1 MPTTIEKVHQ
11 AVKYLAGM
19 CDGANSLD
27 GCGFNK
33 VDTRFGKDL
42 AERTSLTPKQ
52 AVAAQKM
59 LRKYKRQLLN
69 GGFDEQAL
77 FGEVINTE
85 KQERKEQV
93 KRTNGNG
100 GCGTKKVTVVDGKLL
115 KIEFPFS
122 YETLEVVKSIPGRRF
137 HGNANPKHWTAPIS
151 GDAIEILSKDGF
163 ELAPE
168 LQKILNRGRLSVDE
182 VKEVDVPG
190 LKKELFPFQ
199 KKGVAFIE
207 AKDGRALI
215 GDEMGLGKTIQAL
228 AWLHLHPEKR
238 PAIILC
244 PASLK
249 LNWAKE
255 VRETLPGK
263 QNIQVL
269 QGTKPR
275 PITGD
280 IIVINYDILNAWL
293 EILQSIKPQ
302 VLIFDEAHY
311 IKNNSAQRTKATKK
325 LAKKIPHVIALT
337 GTPIVNRP
345 VEGFNII
352 QTIDKTVFPNWW
364 DFVHRYCG
372 AHHNGFGWDFSGAT
386 NKEELHKKLTE
397 TVMLR
402 RKKADVLPDLPDK
415 LYSYIPM
422 EMSNRN
428 EYDKAENDFIEYLQ
442 EVKGV
447 AAAKKASQ
455 AEHLVKIE
463 ALKQL
468 AVKGKMKQAIQ
479 WIRNFLDTNGNKL
492 VVFTVH
498 KAAVATLMDE
508 FKEQAV
514 KVDGS
519 VSAAGRDAAV
529 KAFQEDPKVKLF
541 VGNIQA
547 AGVGLTLTA
556 ASSVAFLELPWTP
569 GDLVQ
574 AEDRCHRIGQKDS
587 VNVYY
592 LLAERTVEEKI
603 AELLDGKRQV
613 LEAVLDGKEVEEAQ
627 LLSELIKAYQK
638 GE

>member
-33 VDTRFGKDL
+33 VDARFGRDL
-42 AERTSLTPKQ
+42 AERTSLTPGQ
-52 AVAAQKM
+52 AEAAQRM
-59 LRKYKRQLLN
+59 LRKYKGQLIN
-69 GGFDEQAL
+69 GGGFDEKIL
-77 FGEVINTE
+77 SEPITLPE
-85 KQERKEQV
+85 KAV
-93 KRTNGNG
+93 
-100 GCGTKKVTVVDGKLL
+100 TKKGASTAAKKASVAEGDRI
-115 KIEFPFS
+115 KIEFPFN
-122 YETLEVVKSIPGRRF
+122 YDTLEVVKSIPGRRF
-137 HGNANPKHWTAPIS
+137 HGDANPKHWTAPIS
-151 GDAIEILSKDGF
+151 GDAVEILSKAGF
-163 ELAPE
+163 QLDPE
-168 LQKILNRGRLSVDE
+168 LEEILNRGRVSIDE

-207 AKDGRALI
+207 AKNGRALI

-228 AWLHLHPEKR
+228 AWLQLHPEKR

-249 LNWAKE
+249 LNWARE

-269 QGTKPR
+269 QGTKLHT
-275 PITGD
+275 ITGD
-280 IIVINYDILNAWL
+280 IVIINYDILNAWL
-293 EILQSIKPQ
+293 EKLQALKPQ

-372 AHHNGFGWDFSGAT
+372 AKHNGFGWDFSGAT

-397 TVMLR
+397 TVMIR

-422 EMSNRN
+422 EMNNRD
-428 EYDKAENDFIEYLQ
+428 EYDRAERDFVKYLKQ
-442 EVKGV
+442 VKGDE
-447 AAAKKASQ
+447 AAEKARQ

-463 ALKQL
+463 GLKQL
-468 AVKGKMKQAIQ
+468 AVKGKMKHAVQ
-479 WIRNFLDTNGNKL
+479 WIRDFLDTNGNKL
-492 VVFTVH
+492 VVFAVH
-498 KAAVATLMDE
+498 KAVVDALMEE
-508 FKEQAV
+508 FKEEAV

-556 ASSVAFLELPWTP
+556 SSSVAFLELPWTP
-569 GDLVQ
+569 GELVQ

-592 LLAERTVEEKI
+592 LLADGTIEEKI
-603 AELLDGKRQV
+603 AQLLDEKRQV
-613 LEAVLDGKEVEEAQ
+613 LNAVLDGKEVEETQ
-627 LLSELIKAYQK
+627 LLSELIKSYQK

>member
-1 MPTTIEKVHQ
+1 MPTIEKVHQ

-19 CDGANSLD
+19 CDGANGLD

-33 VDTRFGKDL
+33 VDARFGRDL

-52 AVAAQKM
+52 AEAAQKM
-59 LRKYKRQLLN
+59 IRKYKNQLISR
-69 GGFDEQAL
+69 GGF
-77 FGEVINTE
+77 NE
-85 KQERKEQV
+85 KILSEPITLPEK
-93 KRTNGNG
+93 
-100 GCGTKKVTVVDGKLL
+100 TVVKKISKKASVEDNKI

-168 LQKILNRGRLSVDE
+168 LQKILNRGRVSVDE

-255 VRETLPGK
+255 VRETLSGK

-269 QGTKPR
+269 QGTKLHT
-275 PITGD
+275 ITGD
-280 IIVINYDILNAWL
+280 IVIINYDILNAWL
-293 EILQSIKPQ
+293 EKLQALKPQ

-325 LAKKIPHVIALT
+325 LAKGIPHVIALT

-364 DFVHRYCG
+364 TFVHRYCG
-372 AHHNGFGWDFSGAT
+372 AKHNGFGWDFSGAT

-415 LYSYIPM
+415 LYSFIPM
-422 EMSNRN
+422 EMSNRD
-428 EYDKAENDFIEYLQ
+428 EYDRAENDFINTC
-442 EVKGV
+442 
-447 AAAKKASQ
+447 KKS
-455 AEHLVKIE
+455 
-463 ALKQL
+463 
-468 AVKGKMKQAIQ
+468 
-479 WIRNFLDTNGNKL
+479 
-492 VVFTVH
+492 
-498 KAAVATLMDE
+498 
-508 FKEQAV
+508 KE
-514 KVDGS
+514 
-519 VSAAGRDAAV
+519 
-529 KAFQEDPKVKLF
+529 
-541 VGNIQA
+541 
-547 AGVGLTLTA
+547 
-556 ASSVAFLELPWTP
+556 
-569 GDLVQ
+569 
-574 AEDRCHRIGQKDS
+574 
-587 VNVYY
+587 
-592 LLAERTVEEKI
+592 
-603 AELLDGKRQV
+603 
-613 LEAVLDGKEVEEAQ
+613 
-627 LLSELIKAYQK
+627 
-638 GE
+638 

>member
-33 VDTRFGKDL
+33 VDARFGRDL
-42 AERTSLTPKQ
+42 AERTSLTPGQ
-52 AVAAQKM
+52 AEAAQRM
-59 LRKYKRQLLN
+59 LRKYKGQLIN
-69 GGFDEQAL
+69 GGGFDEKIL
-77 FGEVINTE
+77 SEPITLPE
-85 KQERKEQV
+85 KAV
-93 KRTNGNG
+93 
-100 GCGTKKVTVVDGKLL
+100 TKKVASTAAKKASVAEGDRI
-115 KIEFPFS
+115 KIEFPFN
-122 YETLEVVKSIPGRRF
+122 YDTLEVVKSIPGRRF
-137 HGNANPKHWTAPIS
+137 HGDANPKHWTAPIS
-151 GDAIEILSKDGF
+151 GDAVEILSKAGF
-163 ELAPE
+163 QLDPE
-168 LQKILNRGRLSVDE
+168 LEEILNRGRVSIDE

-207 AKDGRALI
+207 AKNGRALI

-228 AWLHLHPEKR
+228 AWLQLHPEKR

-249 LNWAKE
+249 LNWARE

-269 QGTKPR
+269 QGTKLHT
-275 PITGD
+275 ITGD
-280 IIVINYDILNAWL
+280 IVIINYDILNAWL
-293 EILQSIKPQ
+293 EKLQALKPQ

-325 LAKKIPHVIALT
+325 LAKGIPHVIALT

-345 VEGFNII
+345 VEGYNII

-415 LYSYIPM
+415 LYSFIPM
-422 EMSNRN
+422 EMSNRD
-428 EYDKAENDFIEYLQ
+428 EYDRAERDFIEYLQ

-447 AAAKKASQ
+447 AAAKKANQ

-463 ALKQL
+463 GLKQL
-468 AVKGKMKQAIQ
+468 AVKGKMKHAVQ
-479 WIRNFLDTNGNKL
+479 WIRDFLDTNGNKL
-492 VVFTVH
+492 VVFAVH
-498 KAAVATLMDE
+498 KAVVDALMEE
-508 FKEQAV
+508 FKEEAV

-592 LLAERTVEEKI
+592 LLADGTIEEKI
-603 AELLDGKRQV
+603 AQLLDEKRQV
-613 LEAVLDGKEVEEAQ
+613 LNAVLDGKEVEETQ
-627 LLSELIKAYQK
+627 LLSELIKSYQK

>member
-19 CDGANSLD
+19 CDGARTTD

-33 VDTRFGKDL
+33 FDAPFGRDL
-42 AERTSLTPKQ
+42 AEEFSLTPGQ

-77 FGEVINTE
+77 FGEVINAE

-100 GCGTKKVTVVDGKLL
+100 GCETKKVTVVDGKLL

-163 ELAPE
+163 QLDPE
-168 LQKILNRGRLSVDE
+168 LEEILNRGRVSIDE

-269 QGTKPR
+269 QGTKPCT
-275 PITGD
+275 ITGD
-280 IIVINYDILNAWL
+280 IVIINYDILNTWL
-293 EILQSIKPQ
+293 EKLQALKPQ

-352 QTIDKTVFPNWW
+352 QTIDKTVLPNWW
-364 DFVHRYCG
+364 TFVHRYCG
-372 AHHNGFGWDFSGAT
+372 AHHNGFGWDFSGAS
-386 NKEELHKKLTE
+386 NKEELHKKLVE

-415 LYSYIPM
+415 LYSFIPM
-422 EMSNRN
+422 EMSNRD
-428 EYDKAENDFIEYLQ
+428 EYGKAENDFIEYLQ

-519 VSAAGRDAAV
+519 VSTTQRDQAV
-529 KAFQEDPKVKLF
+529 RAFQEDPKVKLF

-547 AGVGLTLTA
+547 AGTGLTLTA

-603 AELLDGKRQV
+603 AELLDEKRQV
-613 LEAVLDGKEVEEAQ
+613 LEAVLDGKEVEETQ
-627 LLSELIKAYQK
+627 LLSELIKSYQR

>member
-1 MPTTIEKVHQ
+1 MEKIHQ

-19 CDGANSLD
+19 CDGARMQD

-33 VDTRFGKDL
+33 FDAPFGREL
-42 AERTSLTPKQ
+42 AERFSLTPRQ
-52 AVAAQKM
+52 AIVAQKM
-59 LRKYKRQLLN
+59 LRKYKKQLLQA
-69 GGFDEQAL
+69 GFESGIFDELTIPAATTPKRNGSQQA
-77 FGEVINTE
+77 
-85 KQERKEQV
+85 
-93 KRTNGNG
+93 
-100 GCGTKKVTVVDGKLL
+100 KKASVVENRI

-122 YETLEVVKSIPGRRF
+122 YETLEVVKSIPGRKF
-137 HGNANPKHWTAPIS
+137 HGDAYPKHWSVPVSVEAV
-151 GDAIEILSKDGF
+151 EILSKNGF
-163 ELAPE
+163 QLDPE
-168 LQKILNRGRLSVDE
+168 LKEILNRAKISVDK
-182 VKEVDVPG
+182 VDEVDVPG

-207 AKDGRALI
+207 AKNGRALI

-228 AWLHLHPEKR
+228 AWLQLHPEKR

-249 LNWAKE
+249 LNWEKEAKN
-255 VRETLPGK
+255 TLSGNPK
-263 QNIQVL
+263 IQVL
-269 QGTKPR
+269 QGAKPY
-275 PITGD
+275 PITGE
-280 IIVINYDILNAWL
+280 IIIINYDILGKWL
-293 EILQSIKPQ
+293 ETLQDIKAQ

-311 IKNNSAQRTKATKK
+311 IKSNSAQRTKATKK
-325 LAKKIPHVIALT
+325 LAKGIPHVIALT

-352 QTIDKTVFPNWW
+352 QVVDKTVFPNWW
-364 DFVHRYCG
+364 SFVHKYCD
-372 AHHNGFGWDFSGAT
+372 ARHNGFGWDFSGAT

-422 EMSNRN
+422 EISNRD
-428 EYDKAENDFIEYLQ
+428 EYERAENDFVEYLQ
-442 EVKGV
+442 EVKGKE
-447 AAAKKASQ
+447 AAQKASQ

-463 ALKQL
+463 SLKQL
-468 AVKGKMKQAIQ
+468 AVKGKMKYAIQ
-479 WIRNFLDTNGNKL
+479 WIQNFLDTNGNKL
-492 VVFTVH
+492 VIFAVH
-498 KAAVATLMDE
+498 KAVVDALMEE
-508 FKEQAV
+508 FKGGAV

-519 VSAAGRDAAV
+519 VSTTGRDAAV
-529 KAFQEDPKVKLF
+529 GAFQEDPSVRLF
-541 VGNIQA
+541 IGNIQA

-574 AEDRCHRIGQKDS
+574 AEDRCHRIGQKDT

-592 LLAERTVEEKI
+592 LLAEGTIEEKI
-603 AELLDGKRQV
+603 AELLDEKRQV

-627 LLSELIKAYQK
+627 MLTKLIETYQK
-638 GE
+638 ED